1 VIPIMAQSS
10 KIEWTDSTFNP
21 RIGCTKAS
29 PGCQHCYAEMNSRL
43 RGWAKWGKG
52 KPRQHTKAATWKQ
65 PLKWNAQAAKE
76 GRRKRVFCASLA
88 DVFDAEVENE
98 WREELWELIGKTPL
112 LD

>member
-1 VIPIMAQSS
+1 MAQTS

-21 RIGCTKAS
+21 WIGCTRVS
-29 PGCQHCYAEMNSRL
+29 PGCLHCYAEMDSLR